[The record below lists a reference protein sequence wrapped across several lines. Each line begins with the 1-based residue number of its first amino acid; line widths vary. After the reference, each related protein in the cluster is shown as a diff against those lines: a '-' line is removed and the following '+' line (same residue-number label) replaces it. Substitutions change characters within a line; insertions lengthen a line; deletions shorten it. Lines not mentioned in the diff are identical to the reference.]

1 MENTF
6 NNILYPFLF
15 NPNLHEIVWGGE
27 KLTAW
32 KGLPAKDHIGESW
45 EVSCVESS
53 PSIIANGMWAGYT
66 LKDVQEY
73 MGHADIRMTADLYG
87 HLDVARKDS
96 LARNLADSIFQ

>member
-53 PSIIANGMWAGYT
+53 PSVIANGMWAGET
-66 LKDVQEY
+66 LKEVVSKHPEEIL
-73 MGHADIRMTADLYG
+73 GREVCRRYG
-87 HLDVARKDS
+87 GELPQRP
-96 LARNLADSIFQ
+96 QTT